1 MGGEGENKGSRWDQ
15 TQTARALFLFR
26 FRSAAFLV
34 IFVVFFSRPA
44 TLQVDDACPLA
55 ALAAL
60 SFDANQLQKAE
71 WHTAYPPVPLAL
83 PDRAQRRASALSPPP
98 PPDPDRPVVKTMRK
112 LMNAQ
117 AFSAFAAITY
127 GAVGSGRAAMSMIA
141 DVARAEIDWQLLL
154 MQPLSSLNAVAIAA
168 ALSSSAR
175 RSRRPGSGLT
185 FSIPP
190 PVRPGARASVVP
202 LAAKGQRDPFL
213 PSLPFPLPLPLPL
226 LGKRRRS
233 LTPELA
239 EGPPDSPRPKKA
251 KCGGSGSGGF
261 LLLSE
266 RAAPAFTSAPAPR
279 RPRPR
284 PRPLPRPALAGAGA
298 EAEAEVE
305 IEVEPYC
312 ALWERLGARNG
323 PSWCYSDDRD
333 EGRGRTSRRK
343 L

>member
-1 MGGEGENKGSRWDQ
+1 MGCKGENREDRDGIRSDRER
-15 TQTARALFLFR
+15 ARSFFSLFGVQPFWLY
-26 FRSAAFLV
+26 FL
-34 IFVVFFSRPA
+34 VFFSRPA
-44 TLQVDDACPLA
+44 TVQVDDACPLA

-98 PPDPDRPVVKTMRK
+98 PPDSDCPAVKTMRK

-127 GAVGSGRAAMSMIA
+127 GAVGSGRAVMSMIA

-154 MQPLSSLNAVAIAA
+154 KQPLSSLNAVAIAA
-168 ALSSSAR
+168 AFSPSAR

-185 FSIPP
+185 LSISA
-190 PVRPGARASVVP
+190 PVRPGARAGVVP
-202 LAAKGQRDPFL
+202 PAASGRRDPFL
-213 PSLPFPLPLPLPL
+213 PSLPFPLPL

-233 LTPELA
+233 PMPELA
-239 EGPPDSPRPKKA
+239 EGAPDSPRPKKV
-251 KCGGSGSGGF
+251 KIGGDSGPGGF

-266 RAAPAFTSAPAPR
+266 RAAPVPR

-284 PRPLPRPALAGAGA
+284 PRPRPTLAGAGA

-305 IEVEPYC
+305 AEVASYF
-312 ALWERLGARNG
+312 ALWESLGARNG
-323 PSWCYSDDRD
+323 RPWCYSDDGD
-333 EGRGRTSRRK
+333 EDRGRTPRRK